1 MRFRRFLLVV
11 GACAIFVS
19 GLPVASSAQQP
30 QPQQQQRSQTEG
42 TATQRLEVLRQRLE
56 TLRRSLNGAIAGLNA
71 AGDDKQKKD
80 QKDQKAAANADD
92 PATRLRGLEK
102 EVNSLLTEVN
112 ELRAVVDR
120 AEKFE
125 ATDID
130 KLESAYTDLNTRV
143 ESGLQATVGARR
155 TATTAAATTSTKNK
169 KKPGFFGRI
178 LGRGGDDDE
187 YAELVGGVA
196 PGRDRQLFE
205 VAAREARR
213 SRYEESRYL
222 FNVIITTYPDS
233 PYLPH
238 AKLAIADSFY
248 LEGTT
253 SALIQAAN
261 AYQEWLTF
269 FPTDPL
275 ADEVML
281 KVAEVEMRQM
291 GLPDRDVA
299 HARKAEQR
307 LKALLQQFP
316 NTALRPDAQIRLNEV
331 QENLGMHTFQVGNFY
346 MDRYERNVAPNPKGA
361 QSRYREVIEK
371 YPNFSRRDRALYLL
385 ANTYVLEEEPDEAA
399 KYFQEIVRNFPD
411 SEYAEKAAE
420 QLEAIGAAKPEA
432 DPKAKGKL
440 PPPKPGMASRFM
452 QQMFGTNPVTVDKNG
467 VLINK
472 DSNESSLIDVII
484 DNKGTL
490 PVTTPNAPTI
500 NRRVPAVARP
510 AQQTQATPVATPD
523 KATDSGI
530 KLTPTNPG
538 PPRTV
543 DTPSAPPSQPPPAN

>member
-1 MRFRRFLLVV
+1 MRLRRFLLVV
-11 GACAIFVS
+11 GACAILVS
-19 GLPVASSAQQP
+19 GLPFAPQASAQQ
-30 QPQQQQRSQTEG
+30 QPQQPRSQSEG
-42 TATQRLEVLRQRLE
+42 TAVQRLEVLRQRLD
-56 TLRRSLNGAIAGLNA
+56 TLRRTLNGAIAGLNA
-71 AGDDKQKKD
+71 NDDKQKKD
-80 QKDQKAAANADD
+80 QKAAAADD
-92 PATRLRGLEK
+92 PASRLRGLEK
-102 EVNSLLTEVN
+102 EVSSLLSEVN
-112 ELRAVVDR
+112 ETRSRAER

-125 ATDID
+125 ATDVD
-130 KLESAYTDLNTRV
+130 KLESAFGDLNGRV
-143 ESGLQATVGARR
+143 ESGLQATAGARR
-155 TATTAAATTSTKNK
+155 TTTVATGSTSSKK

-205 VAAREARR
+205 VAAKEARR
-213 SRYEESRYL
+213 SKYEEARYL

-233 PYLPH
+233 AYLPH
-238 AKLAIADSFY
+238 AKLAIADTFY
-248 LEGTT
+248 LEGST
-253 SALIQAAN
+253 SSLIQAAN

-316 NTALRPDAQIRLNEV
+316 NTALRPDAQIRLTEV
-331 QENLGMHTFQVGNFY
+331 QENLGMHSFQVANFY
-346 MDRYERNVAPNPKGA
+346 MDRYERGVAPNPKGA

-371 YPNFSRRDRALYLL
+371 YPNFSRRDRVLYLL

-420 QLEAIGAAKPEA
+420 QLEA
-432 DPKAKGKL
+432 
-440 PPPKPGMASRFM
+440 
-452 QQMFGTNPVTVDKNG
+452 
-467 VLINK
+467 
-472 DSNESSLIDVII
+472 
-484 DNKGTL
+484 
-490 PVTTPNAPTI
+490 
-500 NRRVPAVARP
+500 
-510 AQQTQATPVATPD
+510 
-523 KATDSGI
+523 
-530 KLTPTNPG
+530 
-538 PPRTV
+538 
-543 DTPSAPPSQPPPAN
+543 

>member
-1 MRFRRFLLVV
+1 MRLRRFLLVF
-11 GACAIFVS
+11 GACAILSS

-30 QPQQQQRSQTEG
+30 QQPRTQSEG
-42 TATQRLEVLRQRLE
+42 TAVQRLEVLRQRLE
-56 TLRRSLNGAIAGLNA
+56 TLRRTLNGAIAALN

-80 QKDQKAAANADD
+80 QKAAAAADD
-92 PATRLRGLEK
+92 PAARLRGLEK
-102 EVNSLLTEVN
+102 EVGSLLSEVTGVRG
-112 ELRAVVDR
+112 RADR
-120 AEKFE
+120 GEKFE
-125 ATDID
+125 VTDVD
-130 KLESAYTDLNTRV
+130 KMESAFADLNTRV
-143 ESGLQATVGARR
+143 ESGLQATTDARR
-155 TATTAAATTSTKNK
+155 SATTANPSTGKKNK
-169 KKPGFFGRI
+169 KKPGLFGRI

-205 VAAREARR
+205 VAAKEARK
-213 SRYEESRYL
+213 SKYEESRYL

-238 AKLAIADSFY
+238 AKLAIADTFY

-261 AYQEWLTF
+261 SYQEWLTF

-316 NTALRPDAQIRLNEV
+316 NTALRPDAQIRLTEV

-346 MDRYERNVAPNPKGA
+346 MDRYERGVAPNPKGA

-385 ANTYVLEEEPDEAA
+385 ANTYLLEEEPDEAA
-399 KYFQEIVRNFPD
+399 KYFQEIVRNFPN
-411 SEYAEKAAE
+411 SEFAEKAAE
-420 QLEAIGAAKPEA
+420 QLEAIGAHKPEA
-432 DPKAKGKL
+432 DPKAKGKMQ
-440 PPPKPGMASRFM
+440 PVKASMTSRFF
-452 QQMFGTNPVTVDKNG
+452 QQVFGTNPVTVDKNG

-500 NRRVPAVARP
+500 NRRVPAVSRP
-510 AQQTQATPVATPD
+510 AAQTQPTPAPESND
-523 KATDSGI
+523 KATDGI

-538 PPRTV
+538 PPRTG
-543 DTPSAPPSQPPPAN
+543 DTPSAPPTQPPPAN

>member
-1 MRFRRFLLVV
+1 MRLRKFLLVV

-19 GLPVASSAQQP
+19 GLPFASSAQQQP
-30 QPQQQQRSQTEG
+30 PQQRPQSEG
-42 TATQRLEVLRQRLE
+42 TATQRLEVLRQRLD
-56 TLRRSLNGAIAGLNA
+56 TLRRTLNGAIAGLNA
-71 AGDDKQKKD
+71 GGDKQKKD
-80 QKDQKAAANADD
+80 QKAAADD

-102 EVNSLLTEVN
+102 EVNSLLNEVA
-112 ELRAVVDR
+112 EVRAT
-120 AEKFE
+120 AERGDSKF
-125 ATDID
+125 DVKDVD
-130 KLESAYTDLNTRV
+130 KLESAFADLNTRV
-143 ESGLQATVGARR
+143 ESGLQATADARR
-155 TATTAAATTSTKNK
+155 AAPTSNTSTSNKNK

-178 LGRGGDDDE
+178 LGRGGDNDE

-205 VAAREARR
+205 VAAKEARK
-213 SRYEESRYL
+213 SKYEESRYL

-238 AKLAIADSFY
+238 AKLAIADTFY

-316 NTALRPDAQIRLNEV
+316 NTALRPDAQIRLGEV

-346 MDRYERNVAPNPKGA
+346 MDRYERGVAPNAKGA

-385 ANTYVLEEEPDEAA
+385 ANTYLLEEEPDEAA
-399 KYFQEIVRNFPD
+399 KYFQEIVRNFPN

-420 QLEAIGAAKPEA
+420 QLEAIGAHKPDA

-440 PPPKPGMASRFM
+440 PPPKLGMMARFT
-452 QQMFGTNPVTVDKNG
+452 QQVFGTNPVTVDKNG

-472 DSNESSLIDVII
+472 DSDESSLIDVII

-500 NRRVPAVARP
+500 NRRVPAVSRP
-510 AQQTQATPVATPD
+510 AAQTQPAPAPSPTTTD
-523 KATDSGI
+523 KATDGL
-530 KLTPTNPG
+530 KMTPTNPG
-538 PPRTV
+538 PPKTV

>member
-1 MRFRRFLLVV
+1 MRLRRFLLVV

-19 GLPVASSAQQP
+19 GLPVASSAQQTSQ
-30 QPQQQQRSQTEG
+30 QPRSQSEG
-42 TATQRLEVLRQRLE
+42 TPTQRLEVLRQRLDTVRR
-56 TLRRSLNGAIAGLNA
+56 TLNAAIAGLNA
-71 AGDDKQKKD
+71 ADDKQKKD
-80 QKDQKAAANADD
+80 QKASADD
-92 PATRLRGLEK
+92 PAMRLRGLEK
-102 EVNSLLTEVN
+102 EAGSLLNEIAEVRARAERGDKFEPTEV
-112 ELRAVVDR
+112 
-120 AEKFE
+120 
-125 ATDID
+125 D
-130 KLESAYTDLNTRV
+130 KLESAFADLNGRV
-143 ESGLQATVGARR
+143 ESGLQATAGARR
-155 TATTAAATTSTKNK
+155 DATAAAGSSTSKKNK

-178 LGRGGDDDE
+178 LGRDGGDSE
-187 YAELVGGVA
+187 YEELIGGVA

-205 VAAREARR
+205 VAAREARKSKYEQ
-213 SRYEESRYL
+213 SRLL

-238 AKLAIADSFY
+238 AKLAIADTFY

-261 AYQEWLTF
+261 SYQEWLTF

-316 NTALRPDAQIRLNEV
+316 NTALRPDAQIRLGEV

-346 MDRYERNVAPNPKGA
+346 MDRYERGVAPNPKGA
-361 QSRYREVIEK
+361 QSRYREVVEK
-371 YPNFSRRDRALYLL
+371 YPNFSRRDRVLYLL

-399 KYFQEIVRNFPD
+399 KYFQEIVRNFPN

-440 PPPKPGMASRFM
+440 PPPKKGLTSRFF
-452 QQMFGTNPVTVDKNG
+452 QQVFGNNPVTVDKNG
-467 VLINK
+467 VLISK
-472 DSNESSLIDVII
+472 DSEESSLIDVII
-484 DNKGTL
+484 ENKGTL
-490 PVTTPNAPTI
+490 PVTTPNAPSI
-500 NRRVPAVARP
+500 NRRIPAVPRP
-510 AQQTQATPVATPD
+510 QQQTQPAPTTAPTTND
-523 KATDSGI
+523 KSTDGV

-538 PPRTV
+538 PPKTV

>member
-1 MRFRRFLLVV
+1 MRLRKILLVA
-11 GACAIFVS
+11 GAFAILVS
-19 GLPVASSAQQP
+19 GLPAGSSARG
-30 QPQQQQRSQTEG
+30 QQQQQPARTQGEG
-42 TATQRLEVLRQRLE
+42 TPTQRLEVLRQRLE
-56 TLRRSLNGAIAGLNA
+56 TSRRTLNGAIAGLNA
-71 AGDDKQKKD
+71 GDDKGKKD
-80 QKDQKAAANADD
+80 KTPAAADD

-102 EVNSLLTEVN
+102 EASSLLGEVN
-112 ELRAVVDR
+112 DIRSRVDR

-130 KLESAYTDLNTRV
+130 KLESAHTDLNGRV
-143 ESGLQATVGARR
+143 DAGLQATAGARR
-155 TATTAAATTSTKNK
+155 NASVAAGGSTNK
-169 KKPGFFGRI
+169 KDKKGPGFFGRL
-178 LGRGGDDDE
+178 LGRGGNDE
-187 YAELVGGVA
+187 YEELIGGVA
-196 PGRDRQLFE
+196 PGRDRELFE
-205 VAAREARR
+205 VAAKEARKSQYEI
-213 SRYEESRYL
+213 SRLL

-253 SALIQAAN
+253 SGLIQAAN
-261 AYQEWLTF
+261 SYQEWLTF

-281 KVAEVEMRQM
+281 KVAETEMRQM

-346 MDRYERNVAPNPKGA
+346 MDKYERGASNNPKGA

-399 KYFQEIVRNFPD
+399 KYFQEIVRNFPN
-411 SEYAEKAAE
+411 SEFAEKAAA
-420 QLEAIGAAKPEA
+420 QLEAIGAPKPAA
-432 DPKAKGKL
+432 DPKASNKL
-440 PPPKPGMASRFM
+440 PLEKRGMLARFTT
-452 QQMFGTNPVTVDKNG
+452 QVFGANPITVDKNG

-472 DSNESSLIDVII
+472 DSKESSLIDVII

-500 NRRVPAVARP
+500 NRRVPGVSRP
-510 AQQTQATPVATPD
+510 AAAAQQTPPPTEAPTNKPAD
-523 KATDSGI
+523 GI
-530 KLTPTNPG
+530 KLVPTNPG
-538 PPRTV
+538 PPATG
-543 DTPSAPPSQPPPAN
+543 DTPSTPPAQRPPSN

>member
-1 MRFRRFLLVV
+1 MRLRKILLVA
-11 GACAIFVS
+11 GTFAILVS
-19 GLPVASSAQQP
+19 GLPAGSSVRG
-30 QPQQQQRSQTEG
+30 QQQQQPARTQGDG
-42 TATQRLEVLRQRLE
+42 TPTQRLEVLRQRLE
-56 TLRRSLNGAIAGLNA
+56 TLRRTLNAAIAGLN
-71 AGDDKQKKD
+71 AGDDKQKKA
-80 QKDQKAAANADD
+80 KNAVEADD

-102 EVNSLLTEVN
+102 EAGSLLGEVAD
-112 ELRAVVDR
+112 LRAQVDR
-120 AEKFE
+120 SEKFE

-130 KLESAYTDLNTRV
+130 KLETALTDLNGRADA
-143 ESGLQATVGARR
+143 GLLATAGARR
-155 TATTAAATTSTKNK
+155 NATVAASGSTDKKNK
-169 KKPGFFGRI
+169 KSPGFFGRL
-178 LGRGGDDDE
+178 LGRGGDDE
-187 YAELVGGVA
+187 YEELIGGVA
-196 PGRDRQLFE
+196 PGRDRELFE
-205 VAAREARR
+205 VAAKEARKSQYEI
-213 SRYEESRYL
+213 SRLL

-261 AYQEWLTF
+261 SYQEWLTF

-281 KVAEVEMRQM
+281 KVAETEMRQM

-307 LKALLQQFP
+307 LKALMQQFP

-331 QENLGMHTFQVGNFY
+331 QENLAMHTFQIGNFY
-346 MDRYERNVAPNPKGA
+346 MAKYERDAASNPKGA

-399 KYFQEIVRNFPD
+399 KYFQEIVRNHPT
-411 SEYAEKAAE
+411 SEFAEKAAA
-420 QLEAIGAAKPEA
+420 QLEAIGAPKPAA
-432 DPKAKGKL
+432 DPKALNKL
-440 PPPKPGMASRFM
+440 PPEKRGMLSRFTT
-452 QQMFGTNPVTVDKNG
+452 QVFGANPITVDKNG
-467 VLINK
+467 VLISK
-472 DSNESSLIDVII
+472 DSKESSLIDVII
-484 DNKGTL
+484 DNKGSL

-510 AQQTQATPVATPD
+510 AVQTPPPTAAPTD
-523 KATDSGI
+523 KSADGV
-530 KLTPTNPG
+530 KLVPTRPG
-538 PPRTV
+538 PPATG
-543 DTPSAPPSQPPPAN
+543 DTPSTPPAQRPPLN

>member
-1 MRFRRFLLVV
+1 MRLRRFLLVV

-19 GLPVASSAQQP
+19 GLPVASSAQQQTSQ
-30 QPQQQQRSQTEG
+30 QPRSQSEG
-42 TATQRLEVLRQRLE
+42 TPVQRLEVLRQRLDTARR
-56 TLRRSLNGAIAGLNA
+56 TLNAAIAGLNA
-71 AGDDKQKKD
+71 ADDKQKKD
-80 QKDQKAAANADD
+80 QKASADD

-102 EVNSLLTEVN
+102 EAGSLLSEVAEVRASAERGDKFEPTEV
-112 ELRAVVDR
+112 
-120 AEKFE
+120 
-125 ATDID
+125 D
-130 KLESAYTDLNTRV
+130 KLESAFADLNGRV
-143 ESGLQATVGARR
+143 EAGLQSTAGARR
-155 TATTAAATTSTKNK
+155 DATAAAGSSTSKKNK

-178 LGRGGDDDE
+178 LGRDGDDGE
-187 YAELVGGVA
+187 YEELIGGVA

-205 VAAREARR
+205 VAAREARK
-213 SRYEESRYL
+213 SKYEQARLL

-238 AKLAIADSFY
+238 AKLAIADTFY

-261 AYQEWLTF
+261 SYQEWLTF

-316 NTALRPDAQIRLNEV
+316 NTALRPDAQIRLGEV

-346 MDRYERNVAPNPKGA
+346 MDRYERGVAPNPKGA
-361 QSRYREVIEK
+361 QSRYREVVEK
-371 YPNFSRRDRALYLL
+371 YPNFSRRDRVLYLL

-399 KYFQEIVRNFPD
+399 KYFQEIVRNFPN

-432 DPKAKGKL
+432 DPKAQGKL
-440 PPPKPGMASRFM
+440 PPPKKGLTSRFF
-452 QQMFGTNPVTVDKNG
+452 QQVFGNNPVTVDKNG
-467 VLINK
+467 VLISK
-472 DSNESSLIDVII
+472 DSEESSLIDVII
-484 DNKGTL
+484 ENKGTL

-500 NRRVPAVARP
+500 NRRIPVVARP
-510 AQQTQATPVATPD
+510 AQQAQPAPTTAPATND
-523 KATDSGI
+523 KATDGI

-538 PPRTV
+538 PPKTG

>member
-1 MRFRRFLLVV
+1 MRLRRFLLVA
-11 GACAIFVS
+11 GACTIFVS
-19 GLPVASSAQQP
+19 GLPVASNARAQEQP
-30 QPQQQQRSQTEG
+30 RAQSEG
-42 TATQRLEVLRQRLE
+42 TAVQRLEVLRQRLD
-56 TLRRSLNGAIAGLNA
+56 TSRRTLNGAIAGLN

-80 QKDQKAAANADD
+80 QKAAVDD
-92 PATRLRGLEK
+92 PAARLRGLEK
-102 EVNSLLTEVN
+102 EVSSLLNEVN
-112 ELRAVVDR
+112 ETRSRAER
-120 AEKFE
+120 GAEKFE
-125 ATDID
+125 VKDVD
-130 KLESAYTDLNTRV
+130 KLESAFADLNGRV
-143 ESGLQATVGARR
+143 ESGLQATAGARR
-155 TATTAAATTSTKNK
+155 TATVATNATGSKNK

-178 LGRGGDDDE
+178 LGRGGDADE

-205 VAAREARR
+205 VAAKEARR
-213 SRYEESRYL
+213 SKYEEARYL

-238 AKLAIADSFY
+238 AKLAIADTFY
-248 LEGTT
+248 LEGST

-316 NTALRPDAQIRLNEV
+316 NTALRPDAQIRLSEV

-346 MDRYERNVAPNPKGA
+346 MDRYERGVAPNPKGA

-371 YPNFSRRDRALYLL
+371 YPHFSRRDRALYLL

-399 KYFQEIVRNFPD
+399 KYFQEIVRNFPN
-411 SEYAEKAAE
+411 SEFAEKAAE

-432 DPKAKGKL
+432 DPKAKDKL
-440 PPPKPGMASRFM
+440 PRVKASMTSRFL
-452 QQMFGTNPVTVDKNG
+452 QQVFGTNSVTVDKNG

-500 NRRVPAVARP
+500 NRRVPAVSRP
-510 AQQTQATPVATPD
+510 SAQAQPAPAAPVTTD
-523 KATDSGI
+523 KATDGV

-538 PPRTV
+538 APRTV
-543 DTPSAPPSQPPPAN
+543 DTPSAPPTQPPPAN

>member
-1 MRFRRFLLVV
+1 MRLRRFLLVV
-11 GACAIFVS
+11 GACALFVS
-19 GLPVASSAQQP
+19 GLPVASSAQQQ
-30 QPQQQQRSQTEG
+30 QPQQRAQSEG
-42 TATQRLEVLRQRLE
+42 TATQRLEVLRQRLD
-56 TLRRSLNGAIAGLNA
+56 TLRRTLNGAIAGLN

-80 QKDQKAAANADD
+80 QKAAAADD

-102 EVNSLLTEVN
+102 EVSSLLNEVA
-112 ELRAVVDR
+112 EVRSRAER
-120 AEKFE
+120 GEKFE
-125 ATDID
+125 VTDVD
-130 KLESAYTDLNTRV
+130 KMESAFADLNTRV

-155 TATTAAATTSTKNK
+155 SATASASTSSKNK

-205 VAAREARR
+205 VAAKEARK
-213 SRYEESRYL
+213 SKYEEARYL

-233 PYLPH
+233 AYLPH
-238 AKLAIADSFY
+238 AKLAIADTFY

-261 AYQEWLTF
+261 SYQEWLTF

-316 NTALRPDAQIRLNEV
+316 NTALRPDAQVRLGEV

-346 MDRYERNVAPNPKGA
+346 MDRYERGVAPNPKGA

-399 KYFQEIVRNFPD
+399 KYFQEIVRNFPN
-411 SEYAEKAAE
+411 SEFAEKAAE
-420 QLEAIGAAKPEA
+420 QLEAIGAPKPEA

-440 PPPKPGMASRFM
+440 PPPKRGMTSRFM
-452 QQMFGTNPVTVDKNG
+452 QQVFGTNPVTVDKNG
-467 VLINK
+467 VLISK

-484 DNKGTL
+484 ENKGTL

-500 NRRVPAVARP
+500 NRRIPAVSRP
-510 AQQTQATPVATPD
+510 AAQAQPTPAAPAATD
-523 KATDSGI
+523 KATDGV

>member
-1 MRFRRFLLVV
+1 MRLRRFLLVV
-11 GACAIFVS
+11 GACAILVS
-19 GLPVASSAQQP
+19 GLPVASSAQQ
-30 QPQQQQRSQTEG
+30 QPQQPRTQGEG
-42 TATQRLEVLRQRLE
+42 TPVQRLEVLRQRLD
-56 TLRRSLNGAIAGLNA
+56 TARRTLNGAIAALNA
-71 AGDDKQKKD
+71 GGDDKQKKD
-80 QKDQKAAANADD
+80 QKSATAADD
-92 PATRLRGLEK
+92 SAARLRGLEK
-102 EVNSLLTEVN
+102 EVGALLNEVSDTRS
-112 ELRAVVDR
+112 RAER
-120 AEKFE
+120 GEKFE
-125 ATDID
+125 VTDVD
-130 KLESAYTDLNTRV
+130 KLESAFADLNGRV
-143 ESGLQATVGARR
+143 ESGLQSTAGARR
-155 TATTAAATTSTKNK
+155 TATVSTASTNNKNK

-205 VAAREARR
+205 VAAKEARK
-213 SRYEESRYL
+213 SKYEEARYL

-233 PYLPH
+233 AYLPH
-238 AKLAIADSFY
+238 AKLAIADTFY
-248 LEGTT
+248 LEGST

-316 NTALRPDAQIRLNEV
+316 NTALRPDAQIRLTEV

-346 MDRYERNVAPNPKGA
+346 MDRYERGVAPNPKGA

-420 QLEAIGAAKPEA
+420 QLEAIGAPKPAA

-440 PPPKPGMASRFM
+440 PPVKASMTSRFL
-452 QQMFGTNPVTVDKNG
+452 QQVFGTNPITVDRNG
-467 VLINK
+467 VLISK
-472 DSNESSLIDVII
+472 DNNESSLIDVII
-484 DNKGTL
+484 ENKGTL
-490 PVTTPNAPTI
+490 PMTTPNAPTI
-500 NRRVPAVARP
+500 NRRVPAVSRP
-510 AQQTQATPVATPD
+510 VTQTQPAPSATPD
-523 KATDSGI
+523 KSTDGV

-538 PPRTV
+538 PPKTV
-543 DTPSAPPSQPPPAN
+543 DTPSAPPTQPPPSN

>member
-11 GACAIFVS
+11 GTCAIFVS
-19 GLPVASSAQQP
+19 GLPVASGAQQQP
-30 QPQQQQRSQTEG
+30 QQRATQSEG
-42 TATQRLEVLRQRLE
+42 TAAQRLEVLRQRVE
-56 TLRRSLNGAIAGLNA
+56 TLRRTLNGAIAGLNA
-71 AGDDKQKKD
+71 KDDKQKKD
-80 QKDQKAAANADD
+80 QKEATDD
-92 PATRLRGLEK
+92 PAVRLRGLEK
-102 EVNSLLTEVN
+102 EASSLLNEVA
-112 ELRAVVDR
+112 EVRAR
-120 AEKFE
+120 AERGDKFE
-125 ATDID
+125 VTDVD
-130 KLESAYTDLNTRV
+130 KLESAFTDLNGRA
-143 ESGLQATVGARR
+143 ESGLQATADARR
-155 TATTAAATTSTKNK
+155 TTATTSNASTSSKNK

-205 VAAREARR
+205 VAAKEARK
-213 SRYEESRYL
+213 SKYEEARYL

-238 AKLAIADSFY
+238 AKLAIADTFY

-261 AYQEWLTF
+261 SYQEWLTF

-316 NTALRPDAQIRLNEV
+316 NTALRPDAQIRLREV

-346 MDRYERNVAPNPKGA
+346 MARYERGVAPNPKGA
-361 QSRYREVIEK
+361 QSRYREVVEK
-371 YPNFSRRDRALYLL
+371 FPEFSRRDRALYLL
-385 ANTYVLEEEPDEAA
+385 ANTYLLEEEPDEAA
-399 KYFQEIVRNFPD
+399 KYFQEIVRNFPN
-411 SEYAEKAAE
+411 SELAEKAAE
-420 QLEAIGAAKPEA
+420 QLEAIGAPKPDA
-432 DPKAKGKL
+432 DPKAKDKL
-440 PPPKPGMASRFM
+440 PPVKPGITSRLM
-452 QQMFGTNPVTVDKNG
+452 QQVFGTNPVTVDKNG

-500 NRRVPAVARP
+500 NRRVPGVSRP
-510 AQQTQATPVATPD
+510 AAQQTQPPAPTASPAPD
-523 KATDSGI
+523 KATDGV

-538 PPRTV
+538 PPKTV
-543 DTPSAPPSQPPPAN
+543 DTPSAPPTQPPPAN

>member
-1 MRFRRFLLVV
+1 MRLRRFLLVV
-11 GACAIFVS
+11 GACAILVS
-19 GLPVASSAQQP
+19 GLPVASSAQQ
-30 QPQQQQRSQTEG
+30 QPQQPRPQIEG
-42 TATQRLEVLRQRLE
+42 TATQRLEVLRQRLDS
-56 TLRRSLNGAIAGLNA
+56 LRRTLNGAIAGLN

-80 QKDQKAAANADD
+80 QKAAADD

-102 EVNSLLTEVN
+102 EVNSLLDEVA
-112 ELRAVVDR
+112 EMRAR
-120 AEKFE
+120 AERGDKFE
-125 ATDID
+125 VTDVD
-130 KLESAYTDLNTRV
+130 KLEAAFADLNGRI

-155 TATTAAATTSTKNK
+155 TATASGVSTSSKSK

-205 VAAREARR
+205 VAAKEARK
-213 SRYEESRYL
+213 SKYEESRYL

-238 AKLAIADSFY
+238 AKLAIADTFY

-261 AYQEWLTF
+261 SYQEWLTF

-316 NTALRPDAQIRLNEV
+316 NTALRPDAQVRLGEV

-346 MDRYERNVAPNPKGA
+346 MDRYERGVAPNPKGA

-399 KYFQEIVRNFPD
+399 KYFQEIVRNFPN
-411 SEYAEKAAE
+411 SEFAEKAAE
-420 QLEAIGAAKPEA
+420 QLEAIGAPKPEA
-432 DPKAKGKL
+432 DPKAIGKL
-440 PPPKPGMASRFM
+440 PPPKKGMTTRFF
-452 QQMFGTNPVTVDKNG
+452 QQVFGTNPVTVDKNG

-484 DNKGTL
+484 ENKGTL

-500 NRRVPAVARP
+500 NRRVPAVSRP
-510 AQQTQATPVATPD
+510 TTQPPPAPVAAPATD
-523 KATDSGI
+523 KATDGV

-538 PPRTV
+538 PPKTV

>member
-1 MRFRRFLLVV
+1 MRLRRFLLVV
-11 GACAIFVS
+11 GACAMLVS
-19 GLPVASSAQQP
+19 GLPVASRASAQEQQP
-30 QPQQQQRSQTEG
+30 RTQSEG
-42 TATQRLEVLRQRLE
+42 TPVQRLEVLRQRLD
-56 TLRRSLNGAIAGLNA
+56 TSRRTLNGAIAGLN

-80 QKDQKAAANADD
+80 QKAAADD

-102 EVNSLLTEVN
+102 EVNSLLSDVADA
-112 ELRAVVDR
+112 RAR
-120 AEKFE
+120 AERGEKFE
-125 ATDID
+125 VKDVD
-130 KLESAYTDLNTRV
+130 KLESAFADLNGRV
-143 ESGLQATVGARR
+143 ESGLQATAGARR
-155 TATTAAATTSTKNK
+155 TATVSTASTGSKNK
-169 KKPGFFGRI
+169 KKAGFFGRI

-205 VAAREARR
+205 VAAKEARK
-213 SRYEESRYL
+213 SKYEEARYL

-233 PYLPH
+233 AYLPH
-238 AKLAIADSFY
+238 AKLAIADTFY

-261 AYQEWLTF
+261 SYQEWLTF

-399 KYFQEIVRNFPD
+399 KYFQEIVRNFPN
-411 SEYAEKAAE
+411 SELAEKAAE
-420 QLEAIGAAKPEA
+420 QLEAIGAPKPEA

-440 PPPKPGMASRFM
+440 PPLKASMTSRFM
-452 QQMFGTNPVTVDKNG
+452 QQVFGMNPITVDKNG

-484 DNKGTL
+484 ENKGTL
-490 PVTTPNAPTI
+490 PVTTPSAPTI
-500 NRRVPAVARP
+500 NRRVPAVSRP
-510 AQQTQATPVATPD
+510 AAQAQPVTPSPVAPD
-523 KATDSGI
+523 NKGTDGI
-530 KLTPTNPG
+530 KITPTNPG

-543 DTPSAPPSQPPPAN
+543 DTPSAPPTQPPPAN